1 MELEYTIWN
10 KSQISTTY
18 PDYRDISSL
27 IEKRKKNQNICCT
40 YQTCDRKY
48 LPKVEKVIIIWS
60 YFKQKLM
67 TKSWFPNFYINW
79 LLVVGGRWRIVKPPY
94 QTSFFFVCFCRCIS
108 KTIFRGHLWPPTTWP
123 SWQQGRSGHDTQ
135 WPLLPWRGLI
145 YYSRPTP
152 SSESGLCTLGWT
164 QWLYMSCV
172 IASSNPRY
180 TN

>member
-1 MELEYTIWN
+1 MFKLYFYL
-10 KSQISTTY
+10 QCA
-18 PDYRDISSL
+18 RDFTVCN
-27 IEKRKKNQNICCT
+27 IEKMNKYCKVASSNTSHLEALITYEGDFWYLCT
-40 YQTCDRKY
+40 Y
-48 LPKVEKVIIIWS
+48 L
-60 YFKQKLM
+60 L
-67 TKSWFPNFYINW
+67 TKNWFPNFYINW

-108 KTIFRGHLWPPTTWP
+108 KTIFRGHLWPPTTWS